1 MDVIPSD
8 RPTLSG
14 LYRAIWRTTAREQRL
29 LILLSLAVAVLAA
42 VPLKF
47 QQLIVNGMV
56 ESADLSRLAWL
67 CAGFFAAVLL
77 ATVLKF
83 TLNYRRMVLGE
94 RAVHVIRDRLYSN
107 YVADSAAAKDGVP
120 TRGTFVA
127 MLIQE
132 AEAVGSFAGIAISTP
147 LMQLG
152 TLVSVLGFILISQPL
167 LGILAVIVIAPQA
180 FVAGS
185 VQTRINDRVGER
197 VQAMRDASDRI
208 SAGRLTAAD
217 PMITEDFARI
227 FAVRCRIYLL
237 KQLVKLVLRSI
248 SAVGAVGLLFLGGWL
263 VITGQTD
270 VGTVVASLTGLTR
283 IEGPWRELIGFFRG
297 ASTTQVQFGM
307 LLKAMVRSPS
317 AA

>member
-1 MDVIPSD
+1 MEVTPSD
-8 RPTLSG
+8 HPTLSG
-14 LYRAIWRTTAREQRL
+14 LYRAIWRSTAREQQV
-29 LILLSLAVAVLAA
+29 LIFLSLIVAVLAA

-47 QQLIVNGMV
+47 QQLIINGMV
-56 ESADLSRLAWL
+56 ESADLTRLAWL

-77 ATVLKF
+77 ATFLKF

-94 RAVHVIRDRLYSN
+94 RAVHVIRDRLYAN
-107 YVADSAAAKDGVP
+107 YVADSAAAKGDLP
-120 TRGTFVA
+120 ARGTFVA

-132 AEAVGSFAGIAISTP
+132 AEAVGYFAGIAISTP
-147 LMQLG
+147 LMLLG
-152 TLVSVLGFILISQPL
+152 TLVSVLGFIMVSQPL
-167 LGILAVIVIAPQA
+167 LGILAIIVIAPQA

-185 VQTRINDRVGER
+185 VQTRINARVGER

-208 SAGRLTAAD
+208 SAGELTAVD
-217 PMITEDFARI
+217 PMVARDFERI
-227 FAVRCRIYLL
+227 FAVRCRMFFL
-237 KQLVKLVLRSI
+237 KQFVKLVLRSI
-248 SAVGAVGLLFLGGWL
+248 SAVGAVCLLFLGGWL

-307 LLKAMVRSPS
+307 LLKAMVRNPR
-317 AA
+317 